1 MLLAMHDLFFVMW
14 SIDNSSPQKADI
26 FLTGNSI
33 NEIHLK
39 IDEIHLKHVV
49 IILKIH
55 LFNCR
60 QVLIDIFVNICRLSK
75 QLDDLANADSSLFSD
90 EQKVC

>member
-1 MLLAMHDLFFVMW
+1 MHDPFIVMW
-14 SIDNSSPQKADI
+14 LITLVLKRQ
-26 FLTGNSI
+26 TYSI
-33 NEIHLK
+33 NEIHL
-39 IDEIHLKHVV
+39 EHVV

>member
-1 MLLAMHDLFFVMW
+1 MFIIGNAW
-14 SIDNSSPQKADI
+14 SLYCNVINNSSPQKADI
-26 FLTGNSI
+26 FYQWNSFRTCCHYT
-33 NEIHLK
+33 E
-39 IDEIHLKHVV
+39 
-49 IILKIH
+49 
-55 LFNCR
+55 NCR

>member
-1 MLLAMHDLFFVMW
+1 MHDLFIVMW
-14 SIDNSSPQKADI
+14 KITL
-26 FLTGNSI
+26 FLKRQTYSI
-33 NEIHLK
+33 NEIHL
-39 IDEIHLKHVV
+39 EHVV
-49 IILKIH
+49 IH